1 MWTNYNFSRRD
12 FLISGTTLFASI
24 SLKLYGEE
32 QNSFS
37 SFDDEMENFI
47 KERRIPGATLAVFN
61 KGKIIYERGYGYAD
75 IKEKIKPEPST
86 LFRIAS
92 LSKPVTAAGIL
103 KLFEEGKIDIDAPVV
118 EYLKKLDIDKKIVDN
133 RWYKISVKN
142 LLQHTG
148 GWDSKKSGDPMFYYP
163 AKFVQEKNRAIKPI
177 DVVEY
182 MFGKPLDFDPGSKYV
197 YSNFG
202 YCVLGRVIEAVSGL
216 NYEDYINRYI
226 LRPAGIN
233 DMHIGSTEYS
243 KKRKNEATYYT
254 AFNNTQMAELP
265 DDKKENANPYGS
277 FNIEI
282 MDSHGGWI
290 ASAVEFAKFCLTFSE
305 YSPVNILKPST
316 IKKIIEP
323 PPYLSDKNREVYY
336 GLGWLVRPK
345 GASDKPSLWHS
356 GSLPGSYSFAV
367 ILGDSRGWVALFN
380 GRSADDKNYPNDAI
394 DAALHRAAAKLK
406 QFQD

>member
-1 MWTNYNFSRRD
+1 MWMNHKFSRRD
-12 FLISGTTLFASI
+12 FLISGTTLFASL
-24 SLKLYGEE
+24 SLKVYGED

-37 SFDDEMENFI
+37 SYDKEIENFI

-61 KGKIIYERGYGYAD
+61 KAKIIYTRGYGYAN
-75 IKEKIKPEPST
+75 IQEKIKPEPPT

-92 LSKPVTAAGIL
+92 LSKSVTATGIL
-103 KLFEEGKIDIDAPVV
+103 KLFEDGKIDIDSPAI
-118 EYLKKLDIDKKIVDN
+118 EYLKNLDIDKNIADN

-148 GWDSKKSGDPMFYYP
+148 GWDLNKSGDPMFYYP
-163 AKFVQEKNRAIKPI
+163 AKFVQKTNRSIKPI
-177 DVVEY
+177 DVIEY
-182 MFGKPLDFDPGSKYV
+182 MLGKPLDFDPGSKYV

-216 NYEDYINRYI
+216 NYEDYIIRYI

-233 DMHIGSTEYS
+233 DMHIGSTKYS

-254 AFNNTQMAELP
+254 AFNNAQMADLP
-265 DDKKENANPYGS
+265 NDKKENEDPYGS

-290 ASAVEFAKFCLTFSE
+290 ASAVEFARFCQTFSE
-305 YSPVNILKPST
+305 YSLINILKPST
-316 IKKIIEP
+316 INKIIEP
-323 PPYLSDKNREVYY
+323 PSHLSGKNHEVYY

-345 GASDKPSLWHS
+345 GVNGKPNLWHS

-380 GRSADDKNYPNDAI
+380 GRSADNKNYPNDAI
-394 DAALHRAAAKLK
+394 DAALHRAASKVK
-406 QFQD
+406 QFSD